1 MHPSDFDTLLTTHNG
16 FSRTVYRK
24 GTGPIVVILPEI
36 PGLHRSTFELARKI
50 ADHDFSVYLLSLFGE
65 DNEPFRYRDAI
76 KKIGHVCINREFAVL
91 ASRRSSP
98 IIDWVRS
105 FCCTLQSQSNSGI
118 GLIGMCITGNFALG
132 LLAEPWMLAP
142 VLSQPSLPL
151 GRPSGLHVDPQTLQ
165 KAKEKTELEILGLR
179 FSNDIMCPKQR
190 FERLHSEFS
199 DRFHAIDIDS
209 SIGNSHHIPLYA
221 HSVLTKDF
229 VDKEGH
235 PTHEA
240 LQKTIAF
247 LQMRLKGHIL

>member
-1 MHPSDFDTLLTTHNG
+1 MHPPDFDALLTTHHG
-16 FSRTVYRK
+16 ISRTVYRK

-36 PGLHRSTFELARKI
+36 PGLHTSTFELARKI
-50 ADHDFSVYLLSLFGE
+50 AEQEFSVCLLSLFGE
-65 DNEPFRYRDAI
+65 DNKPFRYRDAI
-76 KKIGHVCINREFAVL
+76 QQISRVCINREFAIL

-98 IIDWVRS
+98 IIDWIRS
-105 FCCTLQSQSNSGI
+105 FCRQMQTQSDSGT
-118 GLIGMCITGNFALG
+118 GLIGMCLTGNFALG

-142 VLSQPSLPL
+142 ILSQPSLPM
-151 GRPSGLHVDPQTLQ
+151 GRPSGLHVHPDTLQ
-165 KAKEKTELEILGLR
+165 KAKEKTDIEILGLR

-190 FERLHSEFS
+190 FERLHSEFP
-199 DRFHAIDIDS
+199 DRFHSIEIDS
-209 SIGNSHHIPLYA
+209 SIGNPHQIPLYA

-247 LQMRLKGHIL
+247 LQMRLKKELS

>member
-16 FSRTVYRK
+16 ITRTVYRK

-36 PGLHRSTFELARKI
+36 PGLHTSTFELASKI
-50 ADHDFSVYLLSLFGE
+50 ADHEFSVYLLSLFGE
-65 DNEPFRYRDAI
+65 DNKSFRYRDAI

-91 ASRRSSP
+91 ASHRSSP
-98 IIDWVRS
+98 IMDWIRS
-105 FCCTLQSQSNSGI
+105 FCSAIQSQSNSGI

-142 VLSQPSLPL
+142 VLSQPSLPM
-151 GRPSGLHVDPQTLQ
+151 GRPSGLHVDPITLE
-165 KAKEKTELEILGLR
+165 KAREKADLEILGLR
-179 FSNDIMCPKQR
+179 FSNDMMCPKQR

-199 DRFHAIDIDS
+199 DRFHSIEIDS
-209 SIGNSHHIPLYA
+209 SIGNPHHIPPYA
-221 HSVLTKDF
+221 HSVLTKDL

-247 LQMRLKGHIL
+247 LQMRLKEDM